1 MKLGRPRTPIDERL
15 YSKTIKDPESGCWNW
30 IGGINNIGYGLIKD
44 TDFNNMRTTHRVSY
58 EVTHGSIPKGK
69 CVLHKC
75 DNPSCVNPDHLFV
88 GTRKENTADMVKKDR
103 HNHFGFRS
111 LAKCDHCDMVAQKGL
126 IVRWHNDNCKHKP
139 KNIFEYILNT
149 ILSYK

>member
-15 YSKTIKDPESGCWNW
+15 YSKTIKNQTTDCWEW
-30 IGGINNIGYGLIKD
+30 QGGTNNIGYGLIKD

-58 EVTHGSIPKGK
+58 ELANGSIPKGK

-103 HNHFGFRS
+103 HNHYGFRS
-111 LAKCDHCDMVAQKGL
+111 LVKCDHCDMVAQKGL
-126 IVRWHNDNCKHKP
+126 IVRWHNDNCKFK
-139 KNIFEYILNT
+139 K
-149 ILSYK
+149 